1 MVGWRFS
8 YRNSNFKSWLWF
20 GQLYSVVIF
29 WFYLNFPSI
38 REILNSK
45 SYLFEWNKVI
55 VFRTFG
61 SCNFSIE
68 TFAKLDDISHSMF
81 DFQRSENFSY
91 VHNFNAFFCGPVEVF
106 ISVVLFILFFF
117 LLSSTRYINGKIRSI
132 IFIFIASLRNALDH
146 YCFEL
151 VFSLFSIAI
160 SGSESY
166 KSNACSSAQS
176 SKQTYSKAI
185 AVSRNFSWP

>member
-45 SYLFEWNKVI
+45 SYLFEWNKVS

-68 TFAKLDDISHSMF
+68 AFAKLDDISHSMF
-81 DFQRSENFSY
+81 DFQWSENFLY
-91 VHNFNAFFCGPVEVF
+91 VHNFNAFLWSSWGLHYSCSFHLVP
-106 ISVVLFILFFF
+106 F
-117 LLSSTRYINGKIRSI
+117 LLSSTRYINGKIRSV
-132 IFIFIASLRNALDH
+132 IFIFISSMRNALDH